1 MSIFFCT
8 FKMTNKYSFR
18 VFGTFTADN
27 YSSAQLTLLSALDK
41 MTNSKVQSVE
51 LSEWEQQEEVQ
62 QEDVKSEDVKSEDIE
77 QKDGSQL

>member
-1 MSIFFCT
+1 MA
-8 FKMTNKYSFR
+8 NKHSFR

-27 YSSAQLTLLSALDK
+27 YSSAQLMLLSALAK

-51 LSEWEQQEEVQ
+51 LSEWEQQEEIK
-62 QEDVKSEDVKSEDIE
+62 QEEPKSEDIE

>member
-1 MSIFFCT
+1 
-8 FKMTNKYSFR
+8 MTNKYSFR

-51 LSEWEQQEEVQ
+51 LSEWEQQEETK
-62 QEDVKSEDVKSEDIE
+62 QEEIKQKEEVKSEDIE

>member
-1 MSIFFCT
+1 
-8 FKMTNKYSFR
+8 MTNKYSFR

-51 LSEWEQQEEVQ
+51 LSEWEQQEEIKQEEVQ
-62 QEDVKSEDVKSEDIE
+62 QEDVKSEDIE

>member
-1 MSIFFCT
+1 
-8 FKMTNKYSFR
+8 MTNKYSFR

-51 LSEWEQQEEVQ
+51 LSEWEQQKEVQQEEVQ
-62 QEDVKSEDVKSEDIE
+62 QEEIKQKEEVKSEDIE

>member
-1 MSIFFCT
+1 
-8 FKMTNKYSFR
+8 MTNKYSFR

-51 LSEWEQQEEVQ
+51 LSEWEQQEEAQQEEVQ
-62 QEDVKSEDVKSEDIE
+62 QEVKSEDIE